1 MTNECG
7 KPRLRFS
14 SDGVFRMLMMS
25 DIQESADYD
34 PRSLASVRKLLDR
47 ANPDF
52 VMLGG
57 DNCCGHLIKNTDD
70 LRRFLEIFAGEIEKR
85 GIPWAH
91 IFGNHDHDSPC
102 GALEQQKVYES
113 FPLCLSGHTDGIH
126 GTTNFVL
133 PVCGHSDGRV
143 RFHIWGLDT
152 NNSVKELD
160 AMVPGGNMYAKAL
173 LPNNT
178 LSVGKWGFLY
188 FDQLMWYWN
197 TSCLAEKEHGGK
209 IPGIMCMHIAPHEF
223 TMAAANPEPCV
234 KSGSFGEALGTYPFN
249 CGIFAELLQRGD
261 IHTLSCGHTHEN
273 DFEAEY
279 CGIRLCWDACA
290 GYGSYGIDALRGGRV
305 FEFREDDPWHAETY
319 MIRTSDA
326 VYGRT

>member
-34 PRSLASVRKLLDR
+34 PRSLVSVRKLLDR

-70 LRRFLEIFAGEIEKR
+70 LRRFLDIFAGEIEKR

-91 IFGNHDHDSPC
+91 VFGNHDHDSPC

-133 PVCGHSDGRV
+133 PVCGHSDDRV

-152 NNSVKELD
+152 NNSVEELD
-160 AMVPGGNMYAKAL
+160 VMVPGGNMYAKAL
-173 LPNNT
+173 LPNNNAFRRE
-178 LSVGKWGFLY
+178 VGISLF
-188 FDQLMWYWN
+188 
-197 TSCLAEKEHGGK
+197 
-209 IPGIMCMHIAPHEF
+209 
-223 TMAAANPEPCV
+223 
-234 KSGSFGEALGTYPFN
+234 
-249 CGIFAELLQRGD
+249 
-261 IHTLSCGHTHEN
+261 
-273 DFEAEY
+273 
-279 CGIRLCWDACA
+279 
-290 GYGSYGIDALRGGRV
+290 
-305 FEFREDDPWHAETY
+305 
-319 MIRTSDA
+319 
-326 VYGRT
+326 